1 MRKLQKLINTEREEF
16 TPYSRLSA
24 ESISR
29 IAAQCGRD
37 EVADAHILLKQ
48 LQAERVTVPD
58 WDGDTVETS
67 GGQSRYFARF
77 LPTFNNN
84 PSHR

>member
-58 WDGDTVETS
+58 WDGDTVDDIWRAIALFRAILADV
-67 GGQSRYFARF
+67 QQ
-77 LPTFNNN
+77 
-84 PSHR
+84 

>member
-1 MRKLQKLINTEREEF
+1 MRKLQKLINTESEEF

-58 WDGDTVETS
+58 WDGDTVDDIWRAIALFRAILANV
-67 GGQSRYFARF
+67 QQ
-77 LPTFNNN
+77 
-84 PSHR
+84 

>member
-1 MRKLQKLINTEREEF
+1 MRKLQKILHTERKDVS
-16 TPYSRLSA
+16 PYSQLSA

-37 EVADAHILLKQ
+37 EVADAHILIKQ

-58 WDGDTVETS
+58 WDGDTEDDIWRAIALFRAILAS
-67 GGQSRYFARF
+67 IQR
-77 LPTFNNN
+77 
-84 PSHR
+84 

>member
-16 TPYSRLSA
+16 TPYSRLSV

-58 WDGDTVETS
+58 WDGDTVDDIWRAIALFRAILADV
-67 GGQSRYFARF
+67 QQ
-77 LPTFNNN
+77 
-84 PSHR
+84 

>member
-58 WDGDTVETS
+58 WDGDTVDDIWRAI
-67 GGQSRYFARF
+67 GLFRAILADVQQ
-77 LPTFNNN
+77 
-84 PSHR
+84 